1 MAGILDTILGGLTKQ
16 YDIAMPA
23 VNFVRGLALGPQE
36 ALMTPSMQLDLAR
49 RAENKGGDKGALGY
63 EDFGLDVRQPMDRFT
78 GGLFSLDP
86 TAFANVGSVGRVT
99 YEKDPTQIGGYKYG
113 STMFDFTPDKDT
125 GSTGNKILDF
135 INEGG
140 LAQKLAN
147 LNLSNTLS
155 NLAFTPAYGDIPT
168 KEERQGIESFDNL
181 VSDTVIAQP
190 KSQFQDYPGDK
201 NLGSVQDFDLEGVQD
216 IISQMEEEKG
226 NYIER
231 PEDKFSMDGI
241 LQSLGGFAKNTAGR
255 YIGSQALG
263 GAGGMLFGP
272 YGALIGGIIGGL
284 KGGDLF
290 NQNTYSQ
297 QMYNNLTS
305 QGQGYVD
312 RLYGPGGVL
321 QGYNQFSAFGK
332 GALGTI
338 ANNLS
343 KYPNMSPAR
352 RNVYLEAANKYIDS
366 IDQSKQGYDAVTKP
380 GTYSYDD
387 AYINYAPPSND
398 GDSSGGS
405 SGGGTHSSDS
415 SFGGHSSYG
424 GPR

>member
-49 RAENKGGDKGALGY
+49 RAESKGGDKGALGY
-63 EDFGLDVRQPMDRFT
+63 EDFGLDVTQPMGRFT

-99 YEKDPTQIGGYKYG
+99 YEKDPTQFGGYKYG

-168 KEERQGIESFDNL
+168 KEERQGIESFNNL
-181 VSDTVIAQP
+181 VSDTVMAEP
-190 KSQFQDYPGDK
+190 NQFQDYPGDK
-201 NLGSVQDFDLEGVQD
+201 NLGSVQNFDLEGVRD

-231 PEDKFSMDGI
+231 PEDGFNMEGI

-272 YGALIGGIIGGL
+272 IGGLVGGIIGAL

-297 QMYNNLTS
+297 QMYNNLTPGGKAYAS
-305 QGQGYVD
+305 S
-312 RLYGPGGVL
+312 LYGPGGVL

-338 ANNLS
+338 ANNLA
-343 KYPNMSPAR
+343 KNPNMSPAR
-352 RNVYLEAANKYIDS
+352 RNAYRTAADKYIS
-366 IDQSKQGYDAVTKP
+366 GIDPTQQGYNAVTKK
-380 GTYSYDD
+380 GGYGYDD
-387 AYINYAPPSND
+387 AYINYAPPSGGGKDSGSGD
-398 GDSSGGS
+398 GWSGGS
-405 SGGGTHSSDS
+405 RIRLGKW
-415 SFGGHSSYG
+415 F
-424 GPR
+424 